1 MYSEALYMAAWIQN
15 IGLWLGQSIK
25 NESELAQVVRRRIP
39 TQIVST
45 FVAQGLTKDEF
56 HDVVIPLRTFKH
68 RKTRAE
74 DLSVDES
81 DKALRMARV
90 LSLAEN
96 VFSNR
101 DKALAWMRKPK
112 KRFAG
117 DTPMHMLQT
126 EAGARLVEQ
135 MLIQVDE
142 GMFA

>member
-15 IGLWLGQSIK
+15 IGIWLGQSIK
-25 NESELAQVVRRRIP
+25 SESELAQVVRRRIP

-74 DLSVDES
+74 NLSVDES

-117 DTPMHMLQT
+117 DTPMHML
-126 EAGARLVEQ
+126 
-135 MLIQVDE
+135 
-142 GMFA
+142 

>member
-1 MYSEALYMAAWIQN
+1 MAAWIQN
-15 IGLWLGQSIK
+15 IGTWLGQSVK
-25 NESELAQVVRRRIP
+25 SESELAEVVQRRIP

-45 FVAQGLTKDEF
+45 FVARGLTRDEF

-74 DLSVDES
+74 DLSIDES

-90 LSLAEN
+90 LALAED
-96 VFSNR
+96 VFGNR

-112 KRFAG
+112 RRFAG
-117 DTPMHMLQT
+117 ETPMHMLQT
-126 EAGARLVEQ
+126 EAGGRLVEQ

>member
-1 MYSEALYMAAWIQN
+1 MAAWIQN
-15 IGLWLGQSIK
+15 ISVWLGQSVK
-25 NESELAQVVRRRIP
+25 SESELAEVVQRRIP

-45 FVAQGLTKDEF
+45 FVARGLTRDEF

-74 DLSVDES
+74 DLSIDES

-90 LSLAEN
+90 LALAED
-96 VFSNR
+96 VFGNR

-112 KRFAG
+112 RRFAG
-117 DTPMHMLQT
+117 ETPMHMLQT
-126 EAGARLVEQ
+126 EAGGRLVEQ

>member
-1 MYSEALYMAAWIQN
+1 MAAWIQN
-15 IGLWLGQSIK
+15 IGTWLGQSIK
-25 NESELAQVVRRRIP
+25 SESELAQLVQRRIP
-39 TQIVST
+39 TKIVSN
-45 FVAQGLTKDEF
+45 FVAHGLTRDEF

-74 DLSVDES
+74 DLSIDES

-90 LSLAEN
+90 LALAED
-96 VFSNR
+96 VFANR
-101 DKALAWMRKPK
+101 EKALAWMRHS
-112 KRFAG
+112 KRRFG
-117 DTPMHMLQT
+117 GQTPMHMLQT

>member
-1 MYSEALYMAAWIQN
+1 MATYVEHIAT
-15 IGLWLGQSIK
+15 WLGQSVK
-25 NESELAQVVRRRIP
+25 SESELAEVVQRRIP

-45 FVAQGLTKDEF
+45 FLARGLTKDEF

-90 LSLAEN
+90 LALAEE
-96 VFSNR
+96 VFS
-101 DKALAWMRKPK
+101 DCEKALAWMRKAK
-112 KRFAG
+112 KRFG
-117 DTPMHMLQT
+117 GQTPMHLLKT

-142 GMFA
+142 GMFS